1 MTQFFTS
8 GVQSIRASAS
18 FLPMNIQD
26 WFPSWLAG
34 LVLQS
39 RRLSSLLQHYSSKTS
54 ILQCSAFLMVQLSH
68 LYMTTGETIA
78 LTRQTYVGK
87 VMSLLLNI
95 PSMSVIAFL
104 PRRNHILVLWLQS
117 LSAEILEPKK
127 IKSLTVSFV
136 FPSICHEVI
145 L

>member
-26 WFPSWLAG
+26 WFPSGLAG